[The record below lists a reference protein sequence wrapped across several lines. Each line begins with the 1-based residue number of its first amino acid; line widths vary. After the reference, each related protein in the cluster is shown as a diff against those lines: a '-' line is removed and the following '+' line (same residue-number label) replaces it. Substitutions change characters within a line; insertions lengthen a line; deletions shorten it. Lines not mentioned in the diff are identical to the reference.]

1 MGLDQL
7 QPGQSAVIDRTL
19 STSPAVNHLL
29 EMGLIDGTPVRLV
42 KKAPL
47 GDPLQICVRGY
58 HLSLR
63 RSEARLIE
71 VRR

>member
-7 QPGQSAVIDRTL
+7 KPGQSAVIGRTRGD
-19 STSPAVNHLL
+19 SPAINHLL

-42 KKAPL
+42 KTAPL

-63 RSEARLIE
+63 RSEACLIE